1 MFARTRVVLPTSDLP
16 ERPTLTR
23 SLINAIL
30 ISLAILTLAVGI
42 MVYLTDRPPFHA
54 VLIPGKLSFNN
65 GSLFGALGNWLPS
78 FVHPFAFSLL
88 SAAIRAPSAAPAYGT
103 CAAWWAVN
111 VLFEIGQHPLIQQVL
126 TERLL
131 PTLDPGWLLRPVT
144 NYLLL
149 GTFDFGDLVAAT
161 LGALAAAALF
171 FLLDQWELH
180 HAS

>member
-1 MFARTRVVLPTSDLP
+1 M
-16 ERPTLTR
+16 TR
-23 SLINAIL
+23 SLIKPTL

-42 MVYLTDRPPFHA
+42 MVYLFDRPPFHA

-65 GSLFGALGNWLPS
+65 GSLFGALGNCLPS

-111 VLFEIGQHPLIQQVL
+111 VMFEIGQHRFIQQFVA
-126 TERLL
+126 ERLL
-131 PTLDPGWLLRPVT
+131 PTLDPGWLLLPVT

-149 GTFDFGDLVAAT
+149 GTFDFGDLLATT
-161 LGALAAAALF
+161 LGALAAAGLF
-171 FLLDQWELH
+171 FLIDQWELH